1 MGAPWVRLAALALLP
16 WACTVADEDAGDGAG
31 TAGDSAPARA
41 ALAIADRYA
50 EAYFQQY
57 PEEAY
62 EAGYSGA
69 PADRWSDRSAE
80 ALAEWAATED
90 SLLAALRAIDPA
102 ELEGTGA
109 AIPYAYALDRL
120 EAAVG
125 RRVCRLE
132 LWNVSPTWTGWP
144 EQFPSVLG
152 QQPVAT
158 EADRSAVVARV
169 RDIARFL
176 DTEIANLRAGIEAGH
191 LAARADVDAVL
202 GQVDALLALPDEE
215 SPLLDPAARA
225 GGAARTEGGGGAPR
239 DSLAE
244 AAHDSPGAALG
255 DSPGAAER
263 DSVGGALRDSLRAAL
278 RDDVLP
284 AVRRYRDFL
293 ADEYRASA
301 RDGVGVSTNPDGA
314 ACYRAQVRHYV
325 TLDVPA
331 EQIHRTGLREME
343 RIQAEMQDIA
353 RRLFDTDDIARA
365 LQLAQG
371 PEYTFR
377 SEREIL
383 AYAGAAVAR
392 AEAAMPRAFGFVP
405 DAEVVIRPYP
415 AFQQRTGGGFYSA
428 GTEGEP
434 GVYQLGTHAP
444 EELSKAGL
452 EATAFHETWPG
463 HHLQAQVVLA
473 SGGAHPVLKYFYN
486 SGMGEGWALYT
497 ERLADELGLYSG
509 DIDRL
514 GMLSNEALRAARL
527 VVDPGMHTLGWTR
540 QQAVDYMR
548 RNTAEPPSA
557 IDYEVNRYIAV
568 PGQAAA
574 YLIGSLEIQR
584 LRREAEE
591 RLGDA
596 FDLRAFHD
604 RVLENGTISLA
615 MLGERIDAW
624 VAEVESE
631 TGAGAAAPDEE
642 LPANEEDST

>member
-1 MGAPWVRLAALALLP
+1 MLLAALSALAP
-16 WACTVADEDAGDGAG
+16 ACSESAPD
-31 TAGDSAPARA
+31 GDSLEARGDA
-41 ALAIADRYA
+41 ATRALAVADRYA
-50 EAYFQQY
+50 AAYFEQY
-57 PEEAY
+57 PEEAF

-69 PADRWSDRSAE
+69 PADRWSDRSPA
-80 ALAEWAATED
+80 ALAAWAATED
-90 SLLAALRAIDPA
+90 SLLAALREIDA
-102 ELEGTGA
+102 AGLDGTDA

-120 EAAVG
+120 EASTG

-144 EQFPSVLG
+144 EQFPTVLS
-152 QQPVAT
+152 QQPVGSA
-158 EADRSAVVARV
+158 ADRSALLARV

-176 DTEIANLRAGIEAGH
+176 DTDIDNLRAGVEAGYV
-191 LAARADVDAVL
+191 AARADVDAVIA
-202 GQVDALLALPDEE
+202 QVDALLALDEAQ
-215 SPLLDPAARA
+215 SPFLEPADRADDP
-225 GGAARTEGGGGAPR
+225 GFR
-239 DSLAE
+239 DSLAT
-244 AAHDSPGAALG
+244 AVR
-255 DSPGAAER
+255 AE
-263 DSVGGALRDSLRAAL
+263 
-278 RDDVLP
+278 VLP
-284 AVRRYRDFL
+284 AVTRYRDFL
-293 ADEYRASA
+293 ADEYAASA
-301 RDGVGVSTNPDGA
+301 RSEVGVSANPDGA

-325 TLDVPA
+325 TLDTPA
-331 EQIHRTGLREME
+331 EEIHRTGLREME
-343 RIQAEMQDIA
+343 RIQDEMREIAE
-353 RRLFDTDDIARA
+353 RLFGTDDVREA
-365 LQLAQG
+365 LRLAQG
-371 PEYTFR
+371 PEHTFDG
-377 SEREIL
+377 EQAIL

-415 AFQQRTGGGFYSA
+415 AFQKRTGGGFYSA
-428 GTEGEP
+428 GPEGEP
-434 GVYQLGTHAP
+434 GVYQLGTYAP

-473 SGGAHPVLKYFYN
+473 RGGAHPVLKYFYN

-527 VVDPGMHTLGWTR
+527 VVDPGMHALGWTR
-540 QQAVDYMR
+540 ERAVGYMR
-548 RNTAEPPSA
+548 ENTAEAPSS

-568 PGQAAA
+568 PGQATA

-615 MLGERIDAW
+615 MLRDGIERWI
-624 VAEVESE
+624 AE
-631 TGAGAAAPDEE
+631 TTTEE
-642 LPANEEDST
+642 EG